1 MKLSNLNITM
11 EQWMGL
17 AIGLLLA
24 SVSATADW
32 YTYYSINPSIGFMIL
47 GIAIVASLTMVK
59 MLGAAFLIHTR
70 GKRRI
75 ALIGLLTLLIGLS
88 GATGTFFFKSILDG
102 ESSESVRKS
111 YQYQEIQASINL
123 IKKQQ
128 AAVTQQLAACP
139 SGWKSNCIN
148 PMQRDIAN
156 LESKKNLLL
165 AKLKVLP
172 GESSTIEFW
181 NGVSA
186 AMGWSVDH
194 LHWTVFGFISI
205 LIDVLSLAGFAI
217 FGSPIPPL
225 FLKKRTLH
233 IERLKEEI
241 KKNRQSSKKP
251 HITTRNGTP
260 NKWPQPEQLLEPVT
274 MHHKKA

>member
-1 MKLSNLNITM
+1 MKLSKLNISM

-32 YTYYSINPSIGFMIL
+32 YTYYSINPSIGFMVL
-47 GIAIVASLTMVK
+47 GVAIVASLTMVK

-75 ALIGLLTLLIGLS
+75 ALIGLLALLIGLS

-111 YQYQEIQASINL
+111 YQYQEIQASINQV
-123 IKKQQ
+123 KTQQ
-128 AAVTQQLAACP
+128 AAITQQLASCP

-148 PMQRDIAN
+148 PLQRDIAN
-156 LESKKNLLL
+156 LEVEKTHLL
-165 AKLKVLP
+165 AKLRILP
-172 GESSTIEFW
+172 GESSSIEFW
-181 NGVSA
+181 NGISEAV
-186 AMGWSVDH
+186 GWNVNY
-194 LHWTVFGFISI
+194 LHWIVFGFISI

-225 FLKKRTLH
+225 FFKKRVQH

-241 KKNRQSSKKP
+241 KKNRENAKESQN
-251 HITTRNGTP
+251 HTP
-260 NKWPQPEQLLEPVT
+260 KKWPKPEQLIKPLIAQ
-274 MHHKKA
+274 HKKT

>member
-1 MKLSNLNITM
+1 MKLSKLNISM

-32 YTYYSINPSIGFMIL
+32 YTYYSINPSIGFMVL
-47 GIAIVASLTMVK
+47 GVAIVASLTMVK

-75 ALIGLLTLLIGLS
+75 ALIGLLALLIGLS

-111 YQYQEIQASINL
+111 YQYQEIQASINQ
-123 IKKQQ
+123 IKTQQ
-128 AAVTQQLAACP
+128 AAITHQLATCP

-148 PMQRDIAN
+148 PLQLDIAS
-156 LESKKNLLL
+156 LEVEKNQLL

-181 NGVSA
+181 NGVSEA
-186 AMGWSVDH
+186 VGWHVNH
-194 LHWTVFGFISI
+194 LHWVVFGFISI

-225 FLKKRTLH
+225 FFKKRVLH

-241 KKNRQSSKKP
+241 KKSRQSSKKP
-251 HITTRNGTP
+251 HITAKNSTP
-260 NKWPQPEQLLEPVT
+260 KKWPKPEQSIKPLI
-274 MHHKKA
+274 